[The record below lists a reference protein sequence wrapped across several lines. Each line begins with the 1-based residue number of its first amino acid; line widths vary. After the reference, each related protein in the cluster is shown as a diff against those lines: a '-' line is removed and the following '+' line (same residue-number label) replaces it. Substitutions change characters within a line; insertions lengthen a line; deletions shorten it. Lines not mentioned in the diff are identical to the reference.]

1 MDADPSGNGEKTMA
15 KECLIQKQ
23 KKQSLAW
30 AKLQEEQRAIEA
42 LPADKRAEAQAAFDA
57 KRIKNRQFKSRQYN
71 RCAITGRA
79 RGYIGYFGIC
89 RQQFREMAHRGELP
103 GVVKSSW

>member
-1 MDADPSGNGEKTMA
+1 MA

-23 KKQSLAW
+23 KKLALAW
-30 AKLQEEQRAIEA
+30 EKLQQEQREIDA

-57 KRIKNRQFKSRQYN
+57 KRIKNRMFKSRMYN
-71 RCAITGRA
+71 RCSITGRA
-79 RGYIGYFGIC
+79 RGYYGYFGIC

-103 GVVKSSW
+103 GVKKSSW